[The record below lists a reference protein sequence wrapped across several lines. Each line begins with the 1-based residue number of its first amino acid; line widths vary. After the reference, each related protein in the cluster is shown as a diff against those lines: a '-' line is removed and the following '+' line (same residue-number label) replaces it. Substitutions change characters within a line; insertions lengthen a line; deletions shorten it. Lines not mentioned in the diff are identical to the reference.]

1 MLTPFGSLEVW
12 DEAGP
17 PKLGEC
23 STEPRDTVG
32 TPMDCERSPV
42 GGERTGANPT
52 FRGMEP
58 PMEWV
63 GPPMTEPVEAWTVAA
78 VALATQQDGVKYAE
92 LALGLPLV
100 SYIAPPA
107 LPS

>member
-1 MLTPFGSLEVW
+1 V
-12 DEAGP
+12 GP

-78 VALATQQDGVKYAE
+78 MEPDTDVALATQQDGVKYAE
-92 LALGLPLV
+92 LALGLPPV
-100 SYIAPPA
+100 VYISPPA

>member
-1 MLTPFGSLEVW
+1 
-12 DEAGP
+12 
-17 PKLGEC
+17 
-23 STEPRDTVG
+23 
-32 TPMDCERSPV
+32 MDCERSPV

-78 VALATQQDGVKYAE
+78 VEPDSDVTLATQQDGVKYAE

-107 LPS
+107 LPSLSNSSPESYDSCSVDALKAPGADAEPG